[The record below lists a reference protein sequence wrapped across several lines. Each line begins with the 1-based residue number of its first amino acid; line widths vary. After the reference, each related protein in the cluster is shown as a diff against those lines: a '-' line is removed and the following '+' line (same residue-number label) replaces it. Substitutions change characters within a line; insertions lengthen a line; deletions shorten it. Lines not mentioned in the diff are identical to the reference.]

1 MKKLVFIALGFF
13 VMSAFTNTAAEKK
26 ELSKLTNSLQA
37 AQQENA
43 NLDVKLFSAIDSGT
57 SEEVYNLLKRG
68 ANPDARMDWGNEKN
82 IPAIFFAISRKN
94 PIIIDVLLMVS
105 RNEEGRGKGADCAI
119 EYQGETPL
127 SYAILHNVS
136 DAKIIMYLIN
146 DGKNT
151 DIYKVYNNGYSG
163 TNGTVL
169 TEAVNQNIYGYI
181 FNFLLVKGGNKLADI
196 RQPRT
201 GNTPLMM
208 AINSGNIMFVQ
219 TLLKYNVNLTLKNNE
234 GKTALVLAKEKL
246 SHSKEMYEMYQ
257 KQYVKGSSIV
267 AEWKN
272 HVDDSKKIVDL
283 LVQAGAK

>member
-26 ELSKLTNSLQA
+26 ELSKLTNSLQV

-94 PIIIDVLLMVS
+94 PAIIDMLLMVS
-105 RNEEGRGKGADCAI
+105 RNEEGKGKGADCAI

-136 DAKIIMYLIN
+136 DARIIKYLIN

-151 DIYKVYNNGYSG
+151 DIYKVYNC
-163 TNGTVL
+163 
-169 TEAVNQNIYGYI
+169 
-181 FNFLLVKGGNKLADI
+181 
-196 RQPRT
+196 
-201 GNTPLMM
+201 
-208 AINSGNIMFVQ
+208 
-219 TLLKYNVNLTLKNNE
+219 
-234 GKTALVLAKEKL
+234 
-246 SHSKEMYEMYQ
+246 
-257 KQYVKGSSIV
+257 
-267 AEWKN
+267 
-272 HVDDSKKIVDL
+272 
-283 LVQAGAK
+283 